1 MPIKFNT
8 EIITAAIQGFEFQKT
23 SIDGKIA
30 ELSAMKLSAAGR
42 AAIVAAT
49 KNRWALKRAEAAKA
63 KTAAVAGTGFI
74 ARAIWMPVLILLCLA
89 EAANA
94 QVSITTP
101 STLNIQAS
109 AESGYTRVM
118 WTAHGDWTAN
128 VDADWLSFPIISNGP
143 YTSGTWGRDL
153 TWVFNPTTQSR
164 TGHLTVGTA
173 VLTVTQAGKAP
184 NAQTTHKALLT
195 EGVAQTKPTKAEQNG
210 NQSEDIARTEL
221 KAEMKT
227 MEDHLKAIEG
237 SLEYADHYMV
247 LEYLPPRLKVIEDR
261 LKSMED
267 RLKASES
274 QAAHDVVS
282 IIPPT
287 SSVLKVGNGVSAPH
301 LTFKVE
307 PKYTKEARSKRI
319 EGSVRLSVE
328 IDPTGKPIN
337 IKVLSG
343 LDSGLNEKAIEA
355 VNQWRFAPGMKN
367 GLAVTVPADITVT
380 FRLP

>member
-1 MPIKFNT
+1 MVRRLKTMPIKFNT

-287 SSVLKVGNGVSAPH
+287 SSVLKVGNGVSAPPGVEH
-301 LTFKVE
+301 GRGKSTTETLLLTATCNQ
-307 PKYTKEARSKRI
+307 PPRRSAERR
-319 EGSVRLSVE
+319 EV
-328 IDPTGKPIN
+328 
-337 IKVLSG
+337 
-343 LDSGLNEKAIEA
+343 
-355 VNQWRFAPGMKN
+355 W
-367 GLAVTVPADITVT
+367 
-380 FRLP
+380 

>member
-1 MPIKFNT
+1 
-8 EIITAAIQGFEFQKT
+8 
-23 SIDGKIA
+23 
-30 ELSAMKLSAAGR
+30 
-42 AAIVAAT
+42 
-49 KNRWALKRAEAAKA
+49 
-63 KTAAVAGTGFI
+63 
-74 ARAIWMPVLILLCLA
+74 
-89 EAANA
+89 
-94 QVSITTP
+94 
-101 STLNIQAS
+101 
-109 AESGYTRVM
+109 
-118 WTAHGDWTAN
+118 
-128 VDADWLSFPIISNGP
+128 
-143 YTSGTWGRDL
+143 
-153 TWVFNPTTQSR
+153 
-164 TGHLTVGTA
+164 
-173 VLTVTQAGKAP
+173 
-184 NAQTTHKALLT
+184 
-195 EGVAQTKPTKAEQNG
+195 
-210 NQSEDIARTEL
+210 
-221 KAEMKT
+221 
-227 MEDHLKAIEG
+227 
-237 SLEYADHYMV
+237 
-247 LEYLPPRLKVIEDR
+247 
-261 LKSMED
+261 MED